1 LTLARKSEP
10 HLALTDVNSV
20 ISDLEKLLSQTFPK
34 TISVTLSLDGKLP
47 PIMADPSQI
56 TQTLLN
62 LCVNARDAM
71 PAGGKLTIRTS
82 AVDAVQGQRR
92 LGRHDSTQLVCIEV
106 IDSGTGMDAGVRAR
120 IFEPFFTTKGPGE
133 GTGLGLAIVYAT
145 VRNHSGFIDVES
157 AVNRGTAFRLYFP
170 AASEVEPAKPV
181 AAELASGDKRP
192 HGKGTILV
200 AEDEENMLRLL
211 RRVLTRG
218 GYQVLLASDG
228 EEVINLYR
236 SNKDDIDVVLLDI
249 GLPKV
254 AGWNVV
260 TQLREQNPDVKIVIT
275 SGYIDPDL
283 KTKLDGVGVKAV
295 LYKPYRLDQIID
307 AVQRIVETSSP
318 VSQRQR
324 AVSE

>member
-1 LTLARKSEP
+1 
-10 HLALTDVNSV
+10 VNSV
-20 ISDLEKLLSQTFPK
+20 IADLENLLSQTFPK
-34 TISVTLSLDGKLP
+34 TITVTLSLDDKLP

-82 AVDAVQGQRR
+82 VLDAVQSQRG
-92 LGRHDSTQLVCIEV
+92 LGRHDSTQLACIEV
-106 IDSGTGMDAGVRAR
+106 IDTGTGMDAGVRAR

-157 AVNRGTAFRLYFP
+157 AVNLGTEFRLYFP
-170 AASEVEPAKPV
+170 AAGEMEPAKPV
-181 AAELASGDKRP
+181 SPELASRDKRP

-218 GYQVLLASDG
+218 GYQVLLAADG

-260 TQLREQNPDVKIVIT
+260 TQLREQNPNVQIVIT

-283 KTKLDGVGVKAV
+283 KTKLDSVGVKAV

-307 AVQRIVETSSP
+307 AVQRIMETSP
-318 VSQRQR
+318 AVLQRHR
-324 AVSE
+324 AVAQ